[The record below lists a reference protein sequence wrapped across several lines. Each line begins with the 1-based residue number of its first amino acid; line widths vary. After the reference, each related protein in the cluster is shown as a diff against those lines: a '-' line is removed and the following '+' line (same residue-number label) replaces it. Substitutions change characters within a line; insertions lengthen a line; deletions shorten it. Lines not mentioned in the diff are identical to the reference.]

1 MSFWKKRKT
10 VSYAKL
16 LLKTTKKLY
25 RKHGK
30 KLAERDAACIESDM
44 AAVRDALRSGNIHE
58 IEKSSEKLRHSFEK
72 HLGFAKKSA
81 FREYAEAFFFALILA
96 IFLRT
101 FIVQLFKIPTGS
113 MEPTLHGAQNYGFG
127 DHIVVNKF
135 IYGPQT
141 LDWVG
146 IPWTNYGF
154 ELPSWRFERLALR
167 KPERGDIIVFKFPF
181 NYNCKQCHLDF
192 TLKRGTP
199 RVCPFCGASD
209 VEYQNKD
216 FVKRCVGLPGE
227 TLEICDGDVY
237 ADGALVTEPKI
248 VKDIYYTNVVA
259 GRGPG
264 RGMYGQKGQKFT
276 VPPDSYF
283 VLGDNSANSKDSRFW
298 GFVPFEEIRGEAI
311 FIYLPPSRIGV
322 VR

>member
-1 MSFWKKRKT
+1 MSFFKNRKT
-10 VSYAKL
+10 VGYAKL
-16 LLKTTKKLY
+16 VLKTTKKLY

-30 KLAERDAACIESDM
+30 KLEERDAACLEADM
-44 AAVRDALRSGNIHE
+44 AAVRDALRIGNVYE
-58 IEKSSEKLRHSFEK
+58 IEKTAERLNHSFEK
-72 HLGFAKKSA
+72 YLGFAKKSVV
-81 FREYAEAFFFALILA
+81 REYAEAIFFALILA
-96 IFLRT
+96 VALRT

-141 LDWVG
+141 LDWAG

-154 ELPSWRFERLALR
+154 ELPTWRFDRLALR
-167 KPERGDIIVFKFPF
+167 KPKRGDIVVFKFPF
-181 NYNCKQCHLDF
+181 NYYCNQCHADF
-192 TLKRGTP
+192 NLKRGMP
-199 RVCPFCGASD
+199 HVCPFCGSRS

-216 FVKRCVGLPGE
+216 FVKRCIGLPGE
-227 TLEICDGDVY
+227 TLEIRDGEVY
-237 ADGALVTEPKI
+237 VNGELVTEPKI
-248 VKDIYYTNVVA
+248 VKDIFYTNVV
-259 GRGPG
+259 GGTGPG
-264 RGMYGQKGQKFT
+264 RGTYGMKGQKFT

-298 GFVPFEEIRGEAI
+298 GFVPFENLRGEAI

-322 VR
+322 AR

>member
-1 MSFWKKRKT
+1 
-10 VSYAKL
+10 
-16 LLKTTKKLY
+16 
-25 RKHGK
+25 
-30 KLAERDAACIESDM
+30 M
-44 AAVRDALRSGNIHE
+44 AAVREALRSRNVNDIA
-58 IEKSSEKLRHSFEK
+58 KSAERLNQSFEK
-72 HLGFAKKSA
+72 HLGFAKKSLV
-81 FREYAEAFFFALILA
+81 REYAEAIFFALILA
-96 IFLRT
+96 TLLRT

-135 IYGPQT
+135 IYGPKT

-154 ELPSWRFERLALR
+154 ELPSWRFDRLALR
-167 KPERGDIIVFKFPF
+167 KPERGDIVVFKFPF
-181 NYNCKQCHLDF
+181 NYYCKQCHTDF
-192 TLKRGTP
+192 NLKRDMP
-199 RVCPFCGASD
+199 HICPYCGSHN

-216 FVKRCVGLPGE
+216 FVKRCIGLPGE
-227 TLEICDGDVY
+227 MLEIRNGDIYV
-237 ADGALVTEPKI
+237 DDKPVTEPKI
-248 VKDIYYTNVVA
+248 IKDIYYTNVIG

-264 RGMYGQKGQKFT
+264 RGRYGIKGQKFT

-298 GFVPFEEIRGEAI
+298 GFVPFEEFRGEAV

>member
-1 MSFWKKRKT
+1 MSFWKNRKT

-16 LLKTTKKLY
+16 ALKTSRKLY

-30 KLAERDAACIESDM
+30 KLAERDASCLETDM
-44 AAVRDALRSGNIHE
+44 AAVRDALRIGNVYE
-58 IEKSSEKLRHSFEK
+58 IEKSAEKLSHSFEK
-72 HLGFAKKSA
+72 YLGFAKKSIV
-81 FREYAEAFFFALILA
+81 REYAEAFFFALILA
-96 IFLRT
+96 VALRT

-146 IPWTNYGF
+146 VPWTNCGF
-154 ELPSWRFERLALR
+154 ELPTWRFEKLALR
-167 KPERGDIIVFKFPF
+167 KPKRGDIVVFKFPF
-181 NYNCKQCHLDF
+181 DYYCNQCHVDF
-192 TLKRGTP
+192 TLKRGMP
-199 RVCPFCGASD
+199 HVCPFCGSHN

-216 FVKRCVGLPGE
+216 FVKRCIGLPGE
-227 TLEICDGDVY
+227 TLEIRDGDIY

-248 VKDIYYTNVVA
+248 VKDIFYTNII
-259 GRGPG
+259 GGNGPG
-264 RGMYGQKGQKFT
+264 RGMYGIKGQKFT

-298 GFVPFEEIRGEAI
+298 GFVPFKDIRGEAI